1 MNSQPNLQ
9 EHRAKAN
16 SFVRKALKYRV
27 SDPAVAKICAFY
39 AAYHAMRFA
48 ILTDPVFNKSDEE
61 IKRLVGRKGLHQDS
75 RYATHHSGRDDSRRG
90 IGQNEVVQALYPS
103 KAFAYDR
110 LHKASIDARY
120 NSLPGE
126 DIIDAADA
134 YVKAQ
139 EIVDVVFSSEGLR
152 WRPKS
157 NR

>member
-27 SDPAVAKICAFY
+27 SDPDVAKICAFY

-75 RYATHHSGRDDSRRG
+75 RYATHHSGHRYSGRG
-90 IGQNEVVQALYPS
+90 IGQNQVIQALYPS
-103 KAFAYDR
+103 KAFAYER
-110 LHKASIDARY
+110 LHRASVDARY
-120 NSLPGE
+120 GSSPGE
-126 DIIDAADA
+126 VIIDAADA
-134 YVKAQ
+134 CVKAQ
-139 EIVDVVFSSEGLR
+139 EIIDVVFSPEGLR
-152 WRPKS
+152 WVPRS
-157 NR
+157 NK

>member
-27 SDPAVAKICAFY
+27 SDPDVAKICAFY

-75 RYATHHSGRDDSRRG
+75 RYAIRQRHSHMSGYTAPQSMLDMVLLL
-90 IGQNEVVQALYPS
+90 EKL
-103 KAFAYDR
+103 
-110 LHKASIDARY
+110 L
-120 NSLPGE
+120 
-126 DIIDAADA
+126 
-134 YVKAQ
+134 
-139 EIVDVVFSSEGLR
+139 
-152 WRPKS
+152 
-157 NR
+157 